1 MSNIEWEQR
10 LCSRLNSPTL
20 INDYKTPRGAIIGD
34 PNLGF
39 HFDLMQVWELVRRS
53 KNTHPLR
60 WLNTYQAREFV
71 SIFED
76 LFPEGSVDGEGNE
89 ILATSDFSDTTHLML
104 QFAEAFS
111 KDPEFD
117 DGTWKDTSRSCYVNP
132 YLAHKYIGRVFP
144 KVRQTY
150 VACAPRLTFTYRG
163 FTFRGTNDFELP
175 LYDPIATLD
184 NGAIYDRNGKIPKT
198 IRKLVQ
204 STQADTVKLSDIW
217 VYGEKELD
225 SLKIREMPEG
235 ASQADQMAF
244 FGLRPY
250 PNSTRFQQSVLKEN
264 FERMKPARDRMVKS
278 RTGKGAYILVTKEMC
293 KFLVDALLLKGL
305 IRLPPMQAVQESEDH
320 L

>member
-1 MSNIEWEQR
+1 MSNIEWERR
-10 LCSRLNSPTL
+10 LCSRLNSPIL
-20 INDYKTPRGAIIGD
+20 INDYKTPRGAVIGD

-39 HFDLMQVWELVRRS
+39 HIDLMQVWELVRCS

-60 WLNTYQAREFV
+60 WLNTYQARAFV

-89 ILATSDFSDTTHLML
+89 ILATSDFSDTAHLML

-111 KDPEFD
+111 RDPNFD
-117 DGTWKDTSRSCYVNP
+117 DGIWQDTSQSCYVNP
-132 YLAHKYIGRVFP
+132 YLAHKYMNRVFP
-144 KVRQTY
+144 RVQHTY

-184 NGAIYDRNGKIPKT
+184 NGAVYDRDGEIPKA

-204 STQADTVKLSDIW
+204 STKADPVKLSDIW
-217 VYGEKELD
+217 VYGREELNA
-225 SLKIREMPEG
+225 LHIREMPDG
-235 ASQADQMAF
+235 VSQADQMAF
-244 FGLRPY
+244 LGLRPY
-250 PNSTRFQQSVLKEN
+250 PNSSRFRQDVLKEN

-293 KFLVDALLLKGL
+293 KFLVDVLLLQGY
-305 IRLPPMQAVQESEDH
+305 IRLPPLQAVQESEDQ